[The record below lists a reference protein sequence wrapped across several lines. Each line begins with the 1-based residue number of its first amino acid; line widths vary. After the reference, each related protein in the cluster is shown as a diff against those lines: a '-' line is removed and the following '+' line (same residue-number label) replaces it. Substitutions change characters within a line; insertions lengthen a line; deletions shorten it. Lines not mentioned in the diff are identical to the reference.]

1 MLFSSM
7 NAIFASTL
15 EMRCAVRFPIRLPVA
30 IRSQSGTYQA
40 MTTDIS
46 AGGVLFHSESP
57 LAVGSTIEFT
67 ISMPGPIVGSS
78 TDVLVNCVGR
88 VVRCSEEISGPA
100 DVAAVID
107 DYSFERR

>member
-1 MLFSSM
+1 M
-7 NAIFASTL
+7 NAILVSTL
-15 EMRCAVRFPIRLPVA
+15 EMRSAVRFPIQLPVA
-30 IRSQSGTYQA
+30 IRSESGTYQA

-46 AGGVLFHSESP
+46 AGGVLFHAEKAV
-57 LAVGSTIEFT
+57 AVGSTIEFT
-67 ISMPGPIVGSS
+67 INMPASVVGTP

-88 VVRCSEEISGPA
+88 VVRCSEEKSGPA

>member
-1 MLFSSM
+1 M
-7 NAIFASTL
+7 NAILTSTI
-15 EMRCAVRFPIRLPVA
+15 EMRSAVRFPIQLPVA
-30 IRSQSGTYQA
+30 IRTESGTYQA
-40 MTTDIS
+40 MTEDIS

-57 LAVGSTIEFT
+57 VAVGSTIEFT
-67 ISMPGPIVGSS
+67 INMPGPIVGSS

-88 VVRCSEEISGPA
+88 VVRCSEQDSGPA

>member
-1 MLFSSM
+1 M
-7 NAIFASTL
+7 NAILATTL
-15 EMRCAVRFPIRLPVA
+15 EMRSAVRFPIQLPVA
-30 IRSQSGTYQA
+30 IRSESGTYQA

-46 AGGVLFHSESP
+46 AGGVLFHAESA

-67 ISMPGPIVGSS
+67 INMPGSVVGSS

-88 VVRCSEEISGPA
+88 VVRCSEENSGPA

>member
-1 MLFSSM
+1 M
-7 NAIFASTL
+7 NALLAAPL
-15 EMRCAVRFPIRLPVA
+15 EMRSAVRFPIELPVA
-30 IRSQSGTYQA
+30 IRSDSRVYQA
-40 MTTDIS
+40 MTHDIS
-46 AGGVLFHSESP
+46 AGGILFHTESP

-67 ISMPGPIVGSS
+67 INMPGPIVGSS

-88 VVRCSEEISGPA
+88 VVRCSEGKSGPA

>member
-1 MLFSSM
+1 M
-7 NAIFASTL
+7 NAILAASL
-15 EMRCAVRFPIRLPVA
+15 EMRSAVRFPIELPVS
-30 IRSQSGTYQA
+30 IRTESGTYEA
-40 MTTDIS
+40 MTRDIS
-46 AGGVLFHSESP
+46 AGGVLFHSEAA

-67 ISMPGPIVGSS
+67 INMPGSVVGSS

-88 VVRCSEEISGPA
+88 VVRCSKEKSGQA

>member
-1 MLFSSM
+1 M
-7 NAIFASTL
+7 NAILAASL
-15 EMRCAVRFPIRLPVA
+15 EMRSAVRFPIHLPVA
-30 IRSQSGTYQA
+30 IRSGSGTYQA
-40 MTTDIS
+40 TTTDIS
-46 AGGVLFHSESP
+46 AGGVLFHSESA

-67 ISMPGPIVGSS
+67 INMPGAVVGSN

>member
-1 MLFSSM
+1 M
-7 NAIFASTL
+7 NALLAPSL
-15 EMRCAVRFPIRLPVA
+15 EMRSAVRFPIQLPVA
-30 IRSQSGTYQA
+30 IRTESGTYKA
-40 MTTDIS
+40 TTTDIS

-67 ISMPGPIVGSS
+67 INMPGPVVGSS

-88 VVRCSEEISGPA
+88 VVRCSEEKSGQA

-107 DYSFERR
+107 DYTFERR

>member
-1 MLFSSM
+1 M
-7 NAIFASTL
+7 NAIIASTL

-30 IRSQSGTYQA
+30 IRSESGTYQA

-46 AGGVLFHSESP
+46 AGGVLFHSEAP
-57 LAVGSTIEFT
+57 ITVGSTIEFT
-67 ISMPGPIVGSS
+67 INMPGDVVGSY

-107 DYSFERR
+107 DYSFVRR

>member
-1 MLFSSM
+1 M
-7 NAIFASTL
+7 NALLVPTL
-15 EMRCAVRFPIRLPVA
+15 EMRGAVRFPIELPVA
-30 IRSQSGTYQA
+30 IRSESGTCNA
-40 MTTDIS
+40 MTADIS
-46 AGGVLFHSESP
+46 AGGVLFHSEAP

-67 ISMPGPIVGSS
+67 INMPGPVVGAS

-88 VVRCSEEISGPA
+88 VVRCSQEKSGPA

>member
-1 MLFSSM
+1 M
-7 NAIFASTL
+7 NAMLAVTL
-15 EMRCAVRFPIRLPVA
+15 EMRSAVRFPIQLPVS
-30 IRSQSGTYQA
+30 IRTESGTFHA
-40 MTTDIS
+40 ITRDIS
-46 AGGVLFHSESP
+46 AGGVLFHAESA

-67 ISMPGPIVGSS
+67 INMPAAVVGAS

-88 VVRCSEEISGPA
+88 VVRCSEDNSGPA

>member
-1 MLFSSM
+1 M
-7 NAIFASTL
+7 NAILAATL
-15 EMRCAVRFPIRLPVA
+15 EMRSAVRFPIHLPVA
-30 IRSQSGTYQA
+30 IRSESGTYQA
-40 MTTDIS
+40 TTTDIS

-67 ISMPGPIVGSS
+67 INMPGAVVGSS

-88 VVRCSEEISGPA
+88 VVRCSEEKSGPA

>member
-1 MLFSSM
+1 
-7 NAIFASTL
+7 
-15 EMRCAVRFPIRLPVA
+15 MRSAVRFPIQLPVA
-30 IRSQSGTYQA
+30 IHSNSGTCQA
-40 MTTDIS
+40 TTTDIS
-46 AGGVLFHSESP
+46 AGGVLFHSEAP

-67 ISMPGPIVGSS
+67 INMPGSVVGAS

-107 DYSFERR
+107 DYAFERR